1 MISFF
6 LWNSSV
12 RKHTEATAFCSKL
25 TWIAG
30 NRPRPQ
36 QCYACRP
43 HGTSVKSMEPTR
55 ATWRLRR
62 RGVPI
67 AMNSAPQFDPDVV
80 FSWLCLAPSSG
91 WIWMKWW
98 NMKKCCFGFNG
109 NSYCCPRRAVF
120 IELQPED
127 GCNNPPLCAWVP
139 VRTCL
144 APLVSWLPVW
154 VCQSFVNVLHWH
166 FESCFLFEL
175 KTSSV
180 LKALHPTLLALEFAE
195 TPARAAAG
203 GKTCCSKCARR
214 AEGWISDQLK
224 EMDYFQNW
232 PQMTQMYENSMKFI
246 SCF

>member
-1 MISFF
+1 MN
-6 LWNSSV
+6 WP
-12 RKHTEATAFCSKL
+12 H
-25 TWIAG
+25 
-30 NRPRPQ
+30 RPRPQ
-36 QCYACRP
+36 QCYVCRP
-43 HGTSVKSMEPTR
+43 HGTSVKSMEPTECNLATEAAWR
-55 ATWRLRR
+55 AHRHELSRCRCSDFVWHH
-62 RGVPI
+62 
-67 AMNSAPQFDPDVV
+67 QV
-80 FSWLCLAPSSG
+80 FGTIWHLCR
-91 WIWMKWW
+91 W

-109 NSYCCPRRAVF
+109 SSYCCPRRAVF

>member
-1 MISFF
+1 MNCRKSTKASAVLRVQATRDQRQINGT
-6 LWNSSV
+6 NSCNLA
-12 RKHTEATAFCSKL
+12 TEAAWRAHRHELSSTIWPSRFFMTL
-25 TWIAG
+25 F
-30 NRPRPQ
+30 
-36 QCYACRP
+36 
-43 HGTSVKSMEPTR
+43 GTII
-55 ATWRLRR
+55 RLN
-62 RGVPI
+62 
-67 AMNSAPQFDPDVV
+67 MLHMDE
-80 FSWLCLAPSSG
+80 
-91 WIWMKWW
+91 M
-98 NMKKCCFGFNG
+98 MKKCCFGFNG
-109 NSYCCPRRAVF
+109 NSYCPRRAVF

-144 APLVSWLPVW
+144 APLSWLPVW